1 MRILIVEDEK
11 SLRIALADELRD
23 AGYEV
28 VDAPSGE
35 EALPKIKA
43 AFFDL
48 VVTDLVM
55 DRMSGLELLKAGKEA
70 SPGTEFILIT
80 AHATVQTAVDALK
93 AGAIDYLTKPFAV
106 NDLMHVITNVRETI
120 RLKRENIE
128 LRARLGER
136 SGFHRII
143 GQSDAMQKVF
153 EILDVVAGNDAT
165 VLVCGET
172 GTGKQL
178 AAEAIHYCGSRRD
191 RPFITVSCASLSR
204 DVLESELF
212 GHEKGAFT
220 GAVKEKRGRF
230 ELAHTGTLFLDDVDD
245 IPLETQVKL
254 LQVLEAGK
262 FERVGG
268 ESTLSVD
275 VRLIASSKL
284 DLETMVREGRFRKD
298 LFYRLNVIQVRLP
311 PLRERIGDIPL
322 LADHFLKLYSPAR
335 ALALS
340 PEIMERLLDHRW
352 EGNVRELKHV
362 IERLV
367 ILARDGAIS
376 DDHLPGD
383 LKKIPPGAGLRF
395 EPGSRPLPDFL
406 FDVERDALIQALTRC
421 NGSKSKAAELLGIPL
436 PTLKS
441 KCEKFKVE

>member
-1 MRILIVEDEK
+1 M
-11 SLRIALADELRD
+11 
-23 AGYEV
+23 
-28 VDAPSGE
+28 
-35 EALPKIKA
+35 
-43 AFFDL
+43 
-48 VVTDLVM
+48 
-55 DRMSGLELLKAGKEA
+55 
-70 SPGTEFILIT
+70 LIT

-93 AGAIDYLTKPFAV
+93 AGAIDYLCKPFAV
-106 NDLMHVITNVRETI
+106 DDLMHSISNVRETI
-120 RLKRENIE
+120 RLRRENSE

-136 SGFHRII
+136 NEFHRIV
-143 GQSDAMQKVF
+143 GKSDAMQKVF
-153 EILDVVAGNDAT
+153 DLLDVVAANNAT

-178 AAEAIHYCGSRRD
+178 VAEAIHYCGARRD
-191 RPFITVSCASLSR
+191 RPFITVSCAALSR

-220 GAVKEKRGRF
+220 GAVKDKRGRF

-254 LQVLEAGK
+254 LQVIEAGR

-275 VRLIASSKL
+275 VRLIASTKVDL
-284 DLETMVREGRFRKD
+284 DTMVREGRFRRD
-298 LFYRLNVIQVRLP
+298 LFYRLNVIGLKLP

-322 LADHFLKLYSPAR
+322 LTEYFLKQFSPAR
-335 ALALS
+335 SVALS
-340 PEIMERLLDHRW
+340 PEIMSRLLDHRW
-352 EGNVRELKHV
+352 EGNVRELRHV
-362 IERLV
+362 VERLV
-367 ILARDGAIS
+367 VLARNGAIS
-376 DDHLPGD
+376 EDFLPSD
-383 LKKIPPGAGLRF
+383 MKRAADAGSLRF

-406 FDVERDALIQALTRC
+406 FDVEHDALIQALTRC

-441 KCEKFKVE
+441 KCEKFKID